1 MLSIRPNSK
10 VYALCDANSFY
21 ASCEQVFRPDLRG
34 KPVVVL
40 SNNDGCVI
48 AQSKEAKELLEL
60 WMCRPWFE
68 IEKEATAVGV
78 VHFSS
83 NYELYASMSNRFS
96 ATLRQFAPRVEVYS
110 IDESFLDLTGVQADF
125 NELGWKVKNTVQQW
139 TGLGIG
145 VGIGYTKTLAKLA
158 NHCAKRVEGF
168 NGVCDLTS
176 MPFAEQKRIFETMPI
191 SKVWGIGSRLEARLN
206 KLGVNDV
213 WHLKN
218 VSPRR
223 ARDEFGVLLERT
235 IKELNGEPWI
245 EFEERLPEA
254 KQVMSSRSFGKRID
268 NYQDMREAITFHATN
283 AAQRM
288 RKKGLYTGAVYMSIA
303 NGIHDQAEF
312 YHGSQYVS
320 LPSPTNCTIQIAQ
333 AALWLLD
340 RVYKR
345 GVYYMRASVMLD
357 ELVSEGGQQQE
368 LFGYSDQD
376 SKSAKLMTAMDQ
388 INKKYQRGTVKLASE
403 GIENRWAMRRAFKSP
418 NYTTD
423 WKSLPIVR

>member
-1 MLSIRPNSK
+1 M
-10 VYALCDANSFY
+10 Y

-68 IEKEATAVGV
+68 VEKEATKLGV

-83 NYELYASMSNRFS
+83 NYELYANMSNRFS

-110 IDESFLDLTGVQADF
+110 IDECFLDLTGVHADF
-125 NELGWKVKNTVQQW
+125 NKLGWQIKDTVLQW

-176 MPFAEQKRIFETMPI
+176 LSQAEQQRIFEAMPI
-191 SKVWGIGSRLEARLN
+191 SKVWGIGSRLESRLN

-213 WHLKN
+213 WHLKG

-245 EFEERLPEA
+245 EFEEQLPEA

-268 NYQDMREAITFHATN
+268 NYQDMREAVSFHAGN

-288 RKKGLYTGAVYMSIA
+288 RKKGLFAGAVYVSIA

-312 YHGSQYVS
+312 YHGSEYVS
-320 LPSPTNCTIQIAQ
+320 LPSPTNCSIQITQ
-333 AALWLLD
+333 AALWLLN
-340 RVYKR
+340 RMYKP

-357 ELVSEGGQQQE
+357 ELVAEAGQQRE

-376 SKSAKLMTAMDQ
+376 SNTVKLMAAVDQ
-388 INKKYQRGTVKLASE
+388 INNKYARGTVKLASE
-403 GIENRWAMRRAFKSP
+403 GIKNGWTMRRAFKSP

-423 WKSLPIVR
+423 WDELPKVR